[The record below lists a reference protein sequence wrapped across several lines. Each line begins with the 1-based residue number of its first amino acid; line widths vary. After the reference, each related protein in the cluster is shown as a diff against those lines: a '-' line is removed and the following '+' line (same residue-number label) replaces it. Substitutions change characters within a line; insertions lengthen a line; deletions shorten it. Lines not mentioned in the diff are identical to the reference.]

1 MAFSFLTS
9 LFSRKRPDKDE
20 EVRLALMD
28 EAHRHPE
35 VLATHERRSLLVTA
49 VKAQQSAI
57 VNAQRSAIVKA
68 GGGAPLDAM
77 MAELERLTRAAQL
90 AQKAYEQAVE
100 KAVDQVWKRYRE
112 AVASGQPWESILTPV
127 KVCRGSVC
135 RFEVERQDSPEPV
148 ADSPNQNQ
156 AQGTATIKQGG
167 TS

>member
-1 MAFSFLTS
+1 MALSSLTS
-9 LFSRKRPDKDE
+9 LLSRRRPDQDE
-20 EVRLALMD
+20 EVRLALVD

-35 VLATHERRSLLVTA
+35 VLATQERRSLLVTA

-57 VNAQRSAIVKA
+57 VKT

-77 MAELERLTRAAQL
+77 MAELERRQRAAQL

-100 KAVDQVWKRYRE
+100 KAVDQVWTRYRE
-112 AVASGQPWESILTPV
+112 AVASGQPWDSILTPV
-127 KVCRGSVC
+127 KGCRGSVR

-148 ADSPNQNQ
+148 ASSPIQGRVW
-156 AQGTATIKQGG
+156 GTAMIKQGR